1 MSDIFEEAEELEFE
15 IVTMTDEDGTDV
27 EFSII
32 DNVASGTDRYL
43 LVVETE
49 KMDEDETQALILKMR
64 IYCTLYEKVT
74 YSIDANFIT
83 KLTNGNCITQSFA
96 HFYFFSIFHKSN
108 HLNDIYLQ
116 FFWIIPQCFNT
127 SLQTW
132 NISMVIRSKQIHQ

>member
-49 KMDEDETQALILKMR
+49 KMEDETQALILK
-64 IYCTLYEKVT
+64 EVA
-74 YSIDANFIT
+74 IDANDIT
-83 KLTNGNCITQSFA
+83 YEMVEDDAEFDRVAELFA
-96 HFYFFSIFHKSN
+96 QKGEDYEVSI
-108 HLNDIYLQ
+108 DD
-116 FFWIIPQCFNT
+116 
-127 SLQTW
+127 
-132 NISMVIRSKQIHQ
+132 